1 MSPKMGR
8 PKTKDFSSEKFQEL
22 SREERQLRGKIST
35 LRRMIKKREL
45 DIQELMKPIQKK
57 RNEIKKIQDELSEIT
72 QRFENSTYNFPKF
85 RIEGYI
91 SKGSSYYRG
100 VWYVNSKKKQ
110 MYLGSEKSVWEK
122 VKTKFPNTYKK
133 DESILDFFLNEL
145 QMKFWKDEYEDSQ
158 K

>member
-72 QRFENSTYNFPKF
+72 QRFENSDFNFPSF
-85 RIEGYI
+85 RVEGYI
-91 SKGSSYYRG
+91 SKGKSYYRG

-110 MYLGSEKSVWEK
+110 MYLLLV
-122 VKTKFPNTYKK
+122 VKTAQ
-133 DESILDFFLNEL
+133 E
-145 QMKFWKDEYEDSQ
+145 
-158 K
+158 

>member
-57 RNEIKKIQDELSEIT
+57 LNEIKKIQDELSEIT
-72 QRFENSTYNFPKF
+72 QRFENSDFNFP
-85 RIEGYI
+85 RVGDI
-91 SKGSSYYRG
+91 SVRK
-100 VWYVNSKKKQ
+100 
-110 MYLGSEKSVWEK
+110 
-122 VKTKFPNTYKK
+122 
-133 DESILDFFLNEL
+133 EL
-145 QMKFWKDEYEDSQ
+145 LPRCVVCEL
-158 K
+158 

>member
-72 QRFENSTYNFPKF
+72 QRFENSDFNFSSF
-85 RIEGYI
+85 RVEGYI
-91 SKGSSYYRG
+91 SKGKSYYRG

-110 MYLGSEKSVWEK
+110 MYLGSEESVWK
-122 VKTKFPNTYKK
+122 RVKTKHPRSYKK
-133 DESILDFFLNEL
+133 DEKILDFFLNEL
-145 QMKFWKDEYEDSQ
+145 QMKFWNEEYKDS
-158 K
+158 KS

>member
-72 QRFENSTYNFPKF
+72 QRFENSDFNFPSF
-85 RIEGYI
+85 RVEGYI
-91 SKGSSYYRG
+91 SKGKSYYRG

-110 MYLGSEKSVWEK
+110 MYLE
-122 VKTKFPNTYKK
+122 YM
-133 DESILDFFLNEL
+133 ILRNLIL
-145 QMKFWKDEYEDSQ
+145 I
-158 K
+158 